1 MKVGWFT
8 IILVLTIFTTGAFRP
23 LMVKTAAVAD
33 PLLILLVWFAL
44 VDRWPRIVVVLS
56 VICIYRLYGGISTPL
71 EVLAPLLVVLIAVR
85 GLRQLLDPYHPWKR
99 FQIVIPALLLGAVLQ
114 EFVLAGNLPTISFVF
129 QSCWVVALFVAL
141 LFPVLDLTTPLL
153 RSARFP
159 L

>member
-1 MKVGWFT
+1 M
-8 IILVLTIFTTGAFRP
+8 
-23 LMVKTAAVAD
+23 
-33 PLLILLVWFAL
+33 
-44 VDRWPRIVVVLS
+44 
-56 VICIYRLYGGISTPL
+56 
-71 EVLAPLLVVLIAVR
+71 LAPLLLVLIAVR